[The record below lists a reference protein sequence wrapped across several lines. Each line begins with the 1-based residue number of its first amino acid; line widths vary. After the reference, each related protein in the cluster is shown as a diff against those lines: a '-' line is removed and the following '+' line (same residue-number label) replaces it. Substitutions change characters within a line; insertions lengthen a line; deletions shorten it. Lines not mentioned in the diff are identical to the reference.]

1 MSHPSWQ
8 CANYRILGEVV
19 RRPTFASEMPV
30 AGDKLVWQ
38 IYQLNRTL
46 VLAGRR
52 IVGRWACPLNA
63 RVRHRERC
71 YTLERIDG

>member
-1 MSHPSWQ
+1 VSYPSWSN
-8 CANYRILGEVV
+8 AVYRILGEVL

-30 AGDKLVWQ
+30 AGNKLVDQ
-38 IYQLNRTL
+38 ITQLNKSL
-46 VLAGRR
+46 ELAGRR

-71 YTLERIDG
+71 YTLERIE